1 MKLLR
6 FPLERKSLFM
16 KLMLGF
22 IAIIILLVS
31 FNFLSFAFF
40 QRNIHESTVR
50 SNSLHLQNTVDRYE
64 QHLQYIQ
71 NLAINLYFDDKIN
84 LLKGDPQPDDYLVI
98 QQAGDMLEAMT
109 ANDLLSLENMIVYY
123 KNRSAVLDKEGITED
138 QKMFMKYYISNMYS
152 PGFWQSQFKENY
164 LMRAFPA
171 SAFFHVKSDNT
182 SYSRGNL
189 IPFIMKN
196 SIQSDYYITAF
207 IRADSLYNNFQPDG
221 SNSFYILDQQ
231 KHTVFH
237 AGAGTEQFN
246 QLPSH
251 HIESGYMRQDDHFY
265 FIQRGESSG
274 LTYMHVIPIDHINAQ
289 VSRLSLLLISLLLL
303 TIAISLFISFWLA
316 SKINKPIRSIIES
329 IQNQHAI
336 RPSDSISEFTT
347 IQDNIN
353 RTIEASSLLKNYG
366 YMVKLKNI
374 YLNIQDVGEML
385 ETSKPYYLLM
395 YQLHFTD
402 RYHELSD
409 VEQHKAAYF
418 IKEMIHVHLSR
429 LFPDSV
435 TIQTERAQILSLVF
449 VRQES
454 SEKDIGAALTGLKEL
469 LDWDKE
475 YCYVT
480 IAYRTALHHSSQFT
494 HAYEDTAQL
503 LEHRVLTGET
513 QMINA
518 MNDEYHHLLL
528 SPAQEDEFA
537 TNVQQGNAEHVIA
550 MIQRRLDKMCNKRA
564 TAYQYKQ
571 FAREVINKTMKILV
585 SNGIEISSMVEN
597 CSPFERMKLC
607 TLPEHYNQL
616 FRLLLS
622 EACHKIK
629 EKKTGNDDPV
639 IAFVMEYIH
648 CHYNKD
654 ISLEN
659 IADRL
664 NLSLSYLSNFIK
676 EKTGENFSQILN
688 EVRITKAKQLLS
700 DNELKI
706 HEISNELGYYN
717 VNSFIRMFKKMTGL
731 PPGEYRKMQLVKEQS
746 L

>member
-6 FPLERKSLFM
+6 FPLKRKSLFM

-22 IAIIILLVS
+22 IAIIALLVS

-50 SNSLHLQNTVDRYE
+50 SSSLHLQNTVDRYE

-84 LLKGDPQPDDYLVI
+84 LLKGDPQPDEYLVI

-109 ANDLLSLENMIVYY
+109 ANELLSLENMIVYY
-123 KNRSAVLDKEGITED
+123 KNRSAVLDREGITED
-138 QKMFMKYYISNMYS
+138 QKMFMKYYISPLYS
-152 PGFWQSQFKENY
+152 PGFWQSQFNEHY

-171 SAFFHVKSDNT
+171 SSFFHVRSDNT
-182 SYSRGNL
+182 SHSRGKL
-189 IPFIMKN
+189 IPLVIKN
-196 SIQSDYYITAF
+196 SIQNDYYITAF
-207 IRADSLYNNFQPDG
+207 IRADSLYKSFQPDG
-221 SNSFYILDQQ
+221 SNSFYILDRQD
-231 KHTVFH
+231 HTVFH
-237 AGAGTEQFN
+237 AGSGTEPFN
-246 QLPSH
+246 LLPSRPH
-251 HIESGYMRQDDHFY
+251 DSGYIEQDDHYYFY
-265 FIQRGESSG
+265 QRGESSG
-274 LTYMHVIPIDHINAQ
+274 LTYMHVIPIDHINSQ
-289 VSRLSLLLISLLLL
+289 VTRLSFLLICLLIL

-316 SKINKPIRSIIES
+316 SKINKPIRSIVES

-336 RPSDSISEFTT
+336 RPSDSSISEFTT

-353 RTIEASSLLKNYG
+353 RTIKASSLLKSYG

-374 YLNIQDVGEML
+374 YSNIQEVGDLL
-385 ETSKPYYLLM
+385 ETSKPYYLVM

-402 RYHELSD
+402 RYKELSEE
-409 VEQHKAAYF
+409 EQHKAAYF
-418 IKEMIHVHLSR
+418 IKEMVHVHLSGI
-429 LFPDSV
+429 FPDAV
-435 TIQTERAQILSLVF
+435 TIQTERDQILSLLF
-449 VRQES
+449 VREAFH
-454 SEKDIGAALTGLKEL
+454 EDIGKTLTGLKEL
-469 LDWDKE
+469 LEWDKD
-475 YCYVT
+475 YCYAT
-480 IAYRTALHHSSQFT
+480 IAYRTTLHQSSQFT
-494 HAYEDTAQL
+494 HAYEVTARL

-528 SPAQEDEFA
+528 SPAQEEELA

-550 MIQRRLDKMCNKRA
+550 MIQRRLDKMCSKRA

-585 SNGIEISSMVEN
+585 SNGIEISSIVEN
-597 CSPFERMKLC
+597 SSPFERIKSF
-607 TLPEHYNQL
+607 TLPEHYHHL

-622 EACHKIK
+622 DACHKIK
-629 EKKTGNDDPV
+629 EKNDGSDEPV
-639 IAFVMEYIH
+639 IAFVKDYIH

-676 EKTGENFSQILN
+676 DKTGENFSQILN
-688 EVRITKAKQLLS
+688 EVRIAKAKQLLA

-706 HEISNELGYYN
+706 HEISHELGYYN

-731 PPGEYRKMQLVKEQS
+731 PPGEYRRMQLVKDQA